1 MYETDIQ
8 AKILMLPENAKQE
21 VLNFVEFLLSKYS
34 NFSKKRARKKN
45 EQRGQKMADILEKI
59 SKTKTFS
66 DIADPLAWQKE
77 IRQDRPLPERNYA
90 D

>member
-8 AKILMLPENAKQE
+8 AKILMLPESAKQE
-21 VLNFVEFLLSKYS
+21 VLDFIEFLLIKY
-34 NFSKKRARKKN
+34 NRFSKKAGKEKN

-59 SKTKTFS
+59 SKTKAFS
-66 DIADPLAWQKE
+66 EIADPLAWQKE